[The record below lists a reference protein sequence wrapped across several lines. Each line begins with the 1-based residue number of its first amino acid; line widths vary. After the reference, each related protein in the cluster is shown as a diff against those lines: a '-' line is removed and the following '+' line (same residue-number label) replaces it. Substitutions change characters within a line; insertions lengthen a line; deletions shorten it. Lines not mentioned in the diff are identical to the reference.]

1 MMHIIQQMPAFSTF
15 TVPMQAAV
23 LTRPLSYECLLN
35 AFTDRV
41 SHLAQVNTI
50 AMSLPLLL
58 LPLLLVLLL
67 LLLVVVVSSLL
78 PPLLLLES
86 AL

>member
-1 MMHIIQQMPAFSTF
+1 
-15 TVPMQAAV
+15 MQAAV

-41 SHLAQVNTI
+41 SHFAQVNII

-58 LPLLLVLLL
+58 LL
-67 LLLVVVVSSLL
+67 LLLVVSSPA
-78 PPLLLLES
+78 PPTLLLKSL
-86 AL
+86 